1 MIFNLSLE
9 KKILSE
15 NIEKV
20 SELRDLTL
28 KIYYLMNFLLIF
40 ISNKMFLYQAISK
53 HMQQIKH
60 KNYTIAIRF
69 AVNQPKKK
77 INNKTNNYIKIL

>member
-40 ISNKMFLYQAISK
+40 ISNKMFLYQAIST
-53 HMQQIKH
+53 HM
-60 KNYTIAIRF
+60 
-69 AVNQPKKK
+69 
-77 INNKTNNYIKIL
+77 

>member
-40 ISNKMFLYQAISK
+40 ISNKMFLSIFF
-53 HMQQIKH
+53 
-60 KNYTIAIRF
+60 TI
-69 AVNQPKKK
+69 N
-77 INNKTNNYIKIL
+77 